1 MAATYKSVDAGTA
14 KRLVDAGARTVD
26 VRSKEEWDAGHVE
39 GADRAR
45 KARIG
50 PEDIG
55 RADTVLV
62 VDRDGRKSRRAAKRL
77 AKFGYTVYRLE
88 GGLLAWQEAGFPL
101 ASATQRRAEIL

>member
-1 MAATYKSVDAGTA
+1 MVDF
-14 KRLVDAGARTVD
+14 
-26 VRSKEEWDAGHVE
+26 RSQDEWDAGHVE

-45 KARIG
+45 SARIG

-77 AKFGYTVYRLE
+77 AKAGYTVYRLE
-88 GGLLAWQEAGFPL
+88 GGLRAWQEAGLPL
-101 ASATQRRAEIL
+101 TSSTRRRAEIL